1 VASQQDRPRSPT
13 SSASGSPAVTPADP
27 RTFFLEILPAQWNAS
42 LREQERAV
50 EAAERLL
57 AGLRGVD
64 ASIGVEIEGEGGG
77 RFFLNI
83 AAGRLTPG
91 ETPEHPPF
99 LTLRQDR
106 ASFERFA
113 AEVGDSALGFLGA
126 LSGLAQEMRL
136 TRARVDLL
144 AGLSGCVRFE
154 LRGEG
159 GFVLLT
165 QFGAGPPPEA
175 PRTSILVD
183 RDAYRALRAGELNP
197 QDAFLAGQIQ
207 VEGDMQLAMQLA
219 LAALAPD

>member
-1 VASQQDRPRSPT
+1 L
-13 SSASGSPAVTPADP
+13 SSAPADP
-27 RTFFLEILPAQWNAS
+27 RTFFLETLPGQWNAA
-42 LREQERAV
+42 LRDQERAV

-57 AGLRGVD
+57 AGMRAVD
-64 ASIGVEIEGEGGG
+64 ATIGVEIQGERGG

-83 AAGRLTPG
+83 AAGRLEPG
-91 ETPEHPPF
+91 DSPAHPPF

-136 TRARVDLL
+136 TRARVELL
-144 AGLSGCVRFE
+144 SGLAGCVRFE

-165 QFGAGPPPEA
+165 HFGAGPVPEV
-175 PRTSILVD
+175 PTTSIAVD

-197 QDAFLAGQIQ
+197 QDAFLGGKIQ
-207 VEGDMQLAMQLA
+207 VEGDLQLAMQLA

>member
-1 VASQQDRPRSPT
+1 LSGAPT
-13 SSASGSPAVTPADP
+13 DP
-27 RTFFLEILPAQWNAS
+27 RTFFLETLPAQWNAS

-57 AGLRGVD
+57 AGMRGVD
-64 ASIGVEIEGEGGG
+64 ATIQVEIEGEGGG

-91 ETPEHPPF
+91 TAAAYAPF

-144 AGLSGCVRFE
+144 AGLMGSVRFE
-154 LRGEG
+154 LRGAG

-165 QFGAGPPPEA
+165 QFGGGPPPEA
-175 PRTSILVD
+175 PSTSISVD

-197 QDAFLAGQIQ
+197 QDAFLGGQIQ
-207 VEGDMQLAMQLA
+207 VEGDLQLAMQLA

>member
-1 VASQQDRPRSPT
+1 M
-13 SSASGSPAVTPADP
+13 SGGPAEP
-27 RTFFLEILPAQWNAS
+27 RTFFEETLPAQWNAA

-50 EAAERLL
+50 EDAERLL
-57 AGLRGVD
+57 AGMRGVD
-64 ASIGVEIEGEGGG
+64 ATIAVEIEGEGGG

-91 ETPEHPPF
+91 AAHVHAPF

-106 ASFERFA
+106 ASFERLA

-136 TRARVDLL
+136 TRARVALL
-144 AGLSGCVRFE
+144 AGLAGSVRFE

-159 GFVLLT
+159 GFVLHS
-165 QFGAGPPPEA
+165 QFGAGPA
-175 PRTSILVD
+175 PAAPSTSISVD

-197 QDAFLAGQIQ
+197 QDAFLGGKIQ